1 MNNEQQLREICQF
14 INRERV
20 LTLSVAAEGMV
31 WSASCF
37 YQFQE
42 EQMVLYLMSDINSRH
57 SQLMLKAPIVSGT
70 IISSV
75 KSMMSMKGMQYLAH
89 ITPLCAEEE
98 QQARNFYCKRYPISR
113 VMDLKIWQLQ
123 LMEIKFT
130 QRFMGMKRC
139 LHWLRTPKLET
150 YTQ

>member
-37 YQFQE
+37 YQFQK

-75 KSMMSMKGMQYLAH
+75 KSMMSMKGMQYWLTSLH
-89 ITPLCAEEE
+89 CV
-98 QQARNFYCKRYPISR
+98 RKKSSKREISI
-113 VMDLKIWQLQ
+113 VNVIPSVALW
-123 LMEIKFT
+123 T
-130 QRFMGMKRC
+130 
-139 LHWLRTPKLET
+139 
-150 YTQ
+150 

>member
-20 LTLSVAAEGMV
+20 LTLSAAAEGIV

-37 YQFQE
+37 YQFQK

-57 SQLMLKAPIVSGT
+57 SQLMLKTPIVSGT

-75 KSMMSMKGMQYLAH
+75 KSIISMQGVQYLAH
-89 ITPLCAEEE
+89 ITPLCLEEE
-98 QQARNFYCKRYPISR
+98 QQARNFYCERYPISR
-113 VMDLKIWQLQ
+113 IMDLKIWRLQ

-130 QRFMGMKRC
+130 QRRMGMKRC

-150 YTQ
+150 CTQ